1 MVDLAVE
8 VLLGVDLAAQ
18 EWDEVSVMVKKMED
32 CKLATN
38 AEDQTI
44 SPETVTQRVSNATLA
59 ESLKD
64 TL

>member
-1 MVDLAVE
+1 ME

-18 EWDEVSVMVKKMED
+18 EWDEVSVMAKRMED